1 MNETLIKDTLR
12 FVDKQ
17 EGQKHPCSNQSV
29 RKIIYVKQFDET
41 VEKYLENIGATM
53 WNRKDNFIRKI
64 DIGDEKWIALAVN
77 QMGRGF
83 RAYEA
88 KVDSRIDDYSFQAF
102 VSPQLSTYCHKVEF
116 F

>member
-1 MNETLIKDTLR
+1 
-12 FVDKQ
+12 
-17 EGQKHPCSNQSV
+17 
-29 RKIIYVKQFDET
+29 
-41 VEKYLENIGATM
+41 M

-102 VSPQLSTYCHKVEF
+102 VSP
-116 F
+116 